1 MADPFSTGASTAGL
15 VSPGLTVFSGILKYY
30 SAYKDQDSDVSTM
43 CISLMALE
51 KMFIVLNRKIDHPS
65 LDPECASL
73 VKSSINN
80 CESGICGLRVKLD
93 KIRHIKPDIIT
104 RLRRLQYPFQQKTLE
119 KLSQTISDMRGN
131 LNVATD
137 TLQLDVSIT
146 SLDRLQ
152 QVDTNIAKLNEGQTQ
167 AVLRELQV
175 EERNALT
182 WLSPLEFYSKQN
194 DSLSRHQ
201 AGTGRWLLDSTEFS
215 SWVDGDQRVLW
226 CPGMHVLLDSAR
238 FANAIGGSSMV
249 IGHLEEKHKSQ
260 NVAIAY
266 VYCVHNA
273 EHQSASNFLG
283 NLLGQLA
290 LQSPTF
296 PEDIKSC
303 HKQHSRNGTRPA
315 LSDLSRL
322 LASQVQLFDKVFVLV
337 DALDECPDHDG
348 TRASFLSN
356 VYELPASTKLMV
368 TSRDLPSI
376 ASLFKDDLRLDIRA
390 REEDVKL
397 FIESQMEQ
405 RRELNDLLENRDD
418 IRSIIAKT
426 IVDLSNGMFLIAVL
440 HIDSL
445 AKEDNIRDL
454 KESLH
459 RLPKDLDRT
468 YDDAMKRIKGQNS
481 RKLTALS
488 IRPGDTFLDPEAIPK
503 AESFV
508 STCCGLVVVEDES
521 TIVRLVHYTT
531 EEYFKRELQCYRDQ
545 AAHQATFLGIPFFV
559 KKLLDQG
566 AEIDAQDSYG
576 WTPLHMACIEGHIEV
591 VQLLLDFGAAFNLC
605 TKFKES
611 ALCLAVSSDRNT
623 IARLLL
629 SQGAEVNTRDR
640 NRQTLLHKACL
651 EEHIEVCQSLLDF
664 NADVNLRDYCGWNT
678 LHYAA
683 QSGIPAIAR
692 LLLSRGV
699 EVNARATDGKTPL
712 HVACWRGNIE
722 VVQSLLDFNADINL
736 NDYSGTSTRS
746 NAGTTPLHLV
756 SSQGYI
762 EIVQLLLDFHADVNL
777 RNKNGRNA
785 LYDAVQHNRPEAAQ
799 LLLENGANLTK
810 EEIGE
815 LIKDKEQT
823 QAILDLLIKC
833 HDKCLGVLRSSRLER
848 PMDWEDLKR
857 SCAEHAQQ
865 ESGSEVSSSEA

>member
-426 IVDLSNGMFLIAVL
+426 IVDLSNGICAT
-440 HIDSL
+440 
-445 AKEDNIRDL
+445 RPL
-454 KESLH
+454 KLNE
-459 RLPKDLDRT
+459 
-468 YDDAMKRIKGQNS
+468 MQ
-481 RKLTALS
+481 TALS

-545 AAHQATFLGIPFFV
+545 AAHQYVCGVLITYLSFPGFTISALKEWLREEEYRKPKLEHEIRLQWHGKDYVSINKCSLAEYAASNWDYHTRTALRESGHGSAPSPYTYGWQATLDESWDLVQLISRYLENEDAIHFTALFPRFHRATFLGIPFFV
-559 KKLLDQG
+559 KKLLD
-566 AEIDAQDSYG
+566 
-576 WTPLHMACIEGHIEV
+576 
-591 VQLLLDFGAAFNLC
+591 
-605 TKFKES
+605 
-611 ALCLAVSSDRNT
+611 
-623 IARLLL
+623 
-629 SQGAEVNTRDR
+629 
-640 NRQTLLHKACL
+640 
-651 EEHIEVCQSLLDF
+651 
-664 NADVNLRDYCGWNT
+664 
-678 LHYAA
+678 
-683 QSGIPAIAR
+683 
-692 LLLSRGV
+692 
-699 EVNARATDGKTPL
+699 
-712 HVACWRGNIE
+712 
-722 VVQSLLDFNADINL
+722 
-736 NDYSGTSTRS
+736 
-746 NAGTTPLHLV
+746 
-756 SSQGYI
+756 
-762 EIVQLLLDFHADVNL
+762 
-777 RNKNGRNA
+777 
-785 LYDAVQHNRPEAAQ
+785 
-799 LLLENGANLTK
+799 
-810 EEIGE
+810 
-815 LIKDKEQT
+815 
-823 QAILDLLIKC
+823 
-833 HDKCLGVLRSSRLER
+833 
-848 PMDWEDLKR
+848 
-857 SCAEHAQQ
+857 
-865 ESGSEVSSSEA
+865 